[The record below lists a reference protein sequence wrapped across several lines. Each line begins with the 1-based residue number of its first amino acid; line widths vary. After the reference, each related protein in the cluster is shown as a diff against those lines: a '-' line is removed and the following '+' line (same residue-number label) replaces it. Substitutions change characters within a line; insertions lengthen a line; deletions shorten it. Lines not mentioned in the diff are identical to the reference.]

1 MHPSTQDTITL
12 IEQQLAENTLIL
24 YMKGTPEQPRCGFSA
39 RVAQV
44 LNACQFNFAYVDV
57 LTHPEVRQA
66 LPLYSQWPTFPQL
79 YYRGEL
85 IGGCDIVEQLYKT
98 GKLKEKLT

>member
-1 MHPSTQDTITL
+1 MHLSTQDTITL

-39 RVAQV
+39 RVVQV
-44 LNACQFNFAYVDV
+44 LNVCQLNFAAVDV
-57 LTHPEVRQA
+57 LTHPEIRQA

-85 IGGCDIVEQLYKT
+85 IGGCDIVEELYKK
-98 GKLKEKLT
+98 GELKEKLT